1 MPLSCQVT
9 TLYPLSERGAAA
21 PSPRAL
27 SGLADIRH
35 PLIAD
40 ISPLHSCHF
49 RTNGWR
55 REGKMTHWMPVLVVG
70 LVVGCVTGYLL
81 LEPKF
86 RQPNRE
92 GQKPNRS
99 RRPF

>member
-1 MPLSCQVT
+1 
-9 TLYPLSERGAAA
+9 
-21 PSPRAL
+21 
-27 SGLADIRH
+27 
-35 PLIAD
+35 
-40 ISPLHSCHF
+40 
-49 RTNGWR
+49 
-55 REGKMTHWMPVLVVG
+55 MTHWVPVLVVG

-92 GQKPNRS
+92 GQKSNRA